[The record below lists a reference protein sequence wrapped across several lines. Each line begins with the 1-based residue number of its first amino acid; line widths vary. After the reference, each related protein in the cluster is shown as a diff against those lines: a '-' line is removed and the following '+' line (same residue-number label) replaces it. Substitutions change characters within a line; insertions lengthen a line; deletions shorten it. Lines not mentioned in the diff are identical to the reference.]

1 MGYFRSKEFDK
12 MLFGYFYILIL
23 DWKNIFLKII
33 VENILEDKCK

>member
-12 MLFGYFYILIL
+12 MLSGYSHILTL
-23 DWKNIFLKII
+23 DWKNTLLKII